1 MNLHLIGRG
10 AFVAM
15 VVIAILATAYWFGPR
30 CSENAPSAAIVNG
43 YCYLGVRRPRQSAK
57 DALHWNPPVMTAPGA
72 HLLESRAITAANV
85 SELLRPLY
93 EPSFAALPF
102 FVRC

>member
-30 CSENAPSAAIVNG
+30 CSENAPSAAIG
-43 YCYLGVRRPRQSAK
+43 ERILLFGCPS
-57 DALHWNPPVMTAPGA
+57 PPPI
-72 HLLESRAITAANV
+72 R
-85 SELLRPLY
+85 
-93 EPSFAALPF
+93 
-102 FVRC
+102 

>member
-30 CSENAPSAAIVNG
+30 CSENAPSAAIG
-43 YCYLGVRRPRQSAK
+43 ERILLFGCPSL
-57 DALHWNPPVMTAPGA
+57 PPVVPP
-72 HLLESRAITAANV
+72 HSPSHPDPLLTPIR
-85 SELLRPLY
+85 
-93 EPSFAALPF
+93 
-102 FVRC
+102 